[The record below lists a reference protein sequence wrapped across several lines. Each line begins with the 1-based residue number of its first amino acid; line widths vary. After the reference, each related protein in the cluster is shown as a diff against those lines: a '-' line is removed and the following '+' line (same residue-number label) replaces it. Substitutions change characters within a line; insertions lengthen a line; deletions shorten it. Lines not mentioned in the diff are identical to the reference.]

1 MSGIPSGSLTETDR
15 DMREDH
21 AIERPEQTPAR
32 RRRRFWPS
40 QDGAAAIEFAIL
52 AIPYFLIVFAIIE
65 TFVAY
70 TAEQVITAATD
81 TLSRQLRTGQIS
93 ADPTRSTYKSKEQFR
108 QLFCNEISY
117 MISCSADEIKTPTQ
131 LYLDVR
137 SFTTFADIPTTI
149 PRKSTNAYADLDP
162 TSFGYSPG
170 GPKSINM
177 MRAYYRWKVITDLVR
192 PYITNIRPSDGSL
205 PTDFLIVATTAF
217 QNEDYP

>member
-1 MSGIPSGSLTETDR
+1 
-15 DMREDH
+15 MREDH
-21 AIERPEQTPAR
+21 AIELPDPAPPR
-32 RRRRFWPS
+32 RGRRFWPS

-52 AIPYFLIVFAIIE
+52 AIPYFMIVFAIIE

-70 TAEQVITAATD
+70 TAEQVISAATD
-81 TLSRQLRTGQIS
+81 TLSRQLRTGQIT
-93 ADPTRSTYKSKEQFR
+93 ADSSRSTYKSQQQFR

-117 MISCSADEIKTPTQ
+117 LISCSATEVATPTQ

-137 SFTTFADIPTTI
+137 SFSTFASIPTTI
-149 PRKSTNAYADLDP
+149 PRTSTSTYADLDP
-162 TSFGYSPG
+162 SSFGYSPG